1 MELWIKSQD
10 RENLIRFENLFYFN
24 NCNEMPSVGENYILN
39 KMWIGDK
46 DCVVL
51 GKYKTKERALEVL
64 DEIQSKLK
72 QQFIVKADG
81 LISRKDIDI
90 EEQRLT
96 WKYDKEFIMQ
106 DSGFEIIPVN
116 SNVLIY
122 EMPEE

>member
-1 MELWIKSQD
+1 MELWIRSQD
-10 RENLIRFENLFYFN
+10 RMKLFRGIDFRGVVEQDGCSIIDN
-24 NCNEMPSVGENYILN
+24 TDDYI
-39 KMWIGDK
+39 IGT
-46 DCVVL
+46 
-51 GKYKTKERALEVL
+51 YKSIERALEVL

-81 LISRKDIDI
+81 LISRKDIDM
-90 EEQRLT
+90 EENRLT

-122 EMPEE
+122 EMPKE